1 MSVRRIDERPAVK
14 ETSPL
19 GRRFGSAWSTI
30 ADRFAAYRLTPVLAI
45 AVLIAVVP
53 VFFPSTYYYR
63 VAALVYVFALAAL
76 GLNLLMGFAG
86 QVSLGHAGFM
96 GIGAYAVAIGP
107 THFGLPTWLSLLVG
121 AALSAGVAFLVG
133 RPILRLRGHYLA
145 VATLGFGLLLA
156 IVFTNEATWT
166 GGPDGMS
173 VRRLVL
179 IGWAVRGSE
188 TWYWFS
194 GATFLAGAA
203 LALNLI
209 DSPAGRAMRAIHD
222 SETAA
227 RVLGIDVA
235 RTKLVVFVIS
245 AIYASVAGS
254 YLALFNG
261 LITPDVAGFL
271 RSIELVAMVVLGGM
285 GSIAGSLVGA
295 AVLVVLPQVL
305 TFLHEYEHLVLGLV
319 LMGVMIFLR
328 NGIVPSIAAAFKGRS
343 S

>member
-14 ETSPL
+14 DTSIWPAL
-19 GRRFGSAWSTI
+19 AERL
-30 ADRFAAYRLTPVLAI
+30 AANRLTPVLAI
-45 AVLIAVVP
+45 ALLIAIVP

-107 THFGLPTWLSLLVG
+107 TYFALPTWLSLIAG
-121 AALSAGVAFLVG
+121 AGLSAVVAFLVG

-156 IVFTNEATWT
+156 IVFTNEAAWT

-179 IGWAVRGSE
+179 VGWAVRGSE

-194 GATFLAGAA
+194 GVTFLVAAA
-203 LALNLI
+203 LAFNLI
-209 DSPAGRAMRAIHD
+209 DSPSGRAMRAIHD

-227 RVLGIDVA
+227 RVLGVDVA
-235 RTKLVVFVIS
+235 RTKLRVFVIS

-261 LITPDVAGFL
+261 HITPDVAGFL

-295 AVLVVLPQVL
+295 AVLVVLPQAL

-328 NGIVPSIAAAFKGRS
+328 NGIVPSIAAALRGRS
-343 S
+343 